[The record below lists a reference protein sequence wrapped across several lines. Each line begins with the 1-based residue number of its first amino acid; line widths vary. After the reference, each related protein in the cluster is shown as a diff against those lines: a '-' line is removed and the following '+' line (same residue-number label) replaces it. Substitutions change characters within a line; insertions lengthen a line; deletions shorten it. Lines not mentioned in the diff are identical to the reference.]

1 MRGLFLLAMLFF
13 AQTFVSAQGNL
24 KIRGT
29 VSDIDGKPIELA
41 VVKVEGQ
48 GAGTLTDLNG
58 KYSFTCQSGDS
69 VVVVFSML
77 GYQTHKRTL
86 MSPHD
91 SVTLKVVLKPSDHIG
106 TGNGERATGSV
117 EHHAKHKGKGHKKSA
132 EHYGQRRRGFDFH
145 NGGSEQARRDEFAIQ
160 CAWRFV

>member
-1 MRGLFLLAMLFF
+1 MSERRQCGGCVQHVGLSNSQAN
-13 AQTFVSAQGNL
+13 THVSARLRYAEGCV
-24 KIRGT
+24 K
-29 VSDIDGKPIELA
+29 A
-41 VVKVEGQ
+41 V
-48 GAGTLTDLNG
+48 
-58 KYSFTCQSGDS
+58 
-69 VVVVFSML
+69 
-77 GYQTHKRTL
+77 R
-86 MSPHD
+86 P
-91 SVTLKVVLKPSDHIG
+91 HIG